1 MRDDSLSE
9 KYAILAAIALILLVA
24 FDNALAILIGSLI
37 GLAVGGMIA
46 RRGNVRRVALV
57 AMAGFAVAAAI
68 AALILVRQQIGGG

>member
-68 AALILVRQQIGGG
+68 AALILVRQQFGGG